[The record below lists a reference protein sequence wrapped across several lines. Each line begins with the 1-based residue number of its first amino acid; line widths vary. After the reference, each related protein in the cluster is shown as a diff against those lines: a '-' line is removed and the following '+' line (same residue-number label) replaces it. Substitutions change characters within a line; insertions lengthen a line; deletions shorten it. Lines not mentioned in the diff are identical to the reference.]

1 MFALN
6 DILESCDQ
14 LFDLPIRVSP
24 DFLVFKEA
32 RNFIIFF
39 KWVATH
45 IEQVL
50 SVMNMSFLKLFISL
64 LSLCVIFLLIIVVAG
79 TFEFS
84 FEIIISF
91 TMLFLLD
98 ELVVQ
103 ILQPLDVSNDSALV
117 LLLTSL
123 PEWIVIDLQYF
134 KVVAQFV

>member
-1 MFALN
+1 M
-6 DILESCDQ
+6 
-14 LFDLPIRVSP
+14 
-24 DFLVFKEA
+24 
-32 RNFIIFF
+32 
-39 KWVATH
+39 ATH

-50 SVMNMSFLKLFISL
+50 SVVNMSFLKLLISL

-84 FEIIISF
+84 FEIIIGF
-91 TMLFLLD
+91 TMLLLLN

-123 PEWIVIDLQYF
+123 SE
-134 KVVAQFV
+134 